1 MMCAQQEKEYVWK
14 IEAIDGYIE
23 VTFMDIL
30 QLFFPSYNE
39 QPGPLEKQFYP
50 HFRSRIM
57 SK

>member
-1 MMCAQQEKEYVWK
+1 MTH
-14 IEAIDGYIE
+14 IDSGGRKGGRRGGNE
-23 VTFMDIL
+23 GGQGGGHTFL

-50 HFRSRIM
+50 HLRSRIM